1 MGDKN
6 IGSNSSLPQAQAQ
19 IQEQNEQQAID
30 QGFSHDILYQLLS
43 TAELFALGNSPNRQY
58 KGYEFFNSSSKSRS
72 KLREQFLIQTDTFKN
87 SYIFFCYDHE
97 TYDFPQTLSKE
108 NIIKLM
114 TNWKDKVND
123 IKDKEI
129 YDKTIKLLSKE
140 KNFGSIKVGGFK
152 NNKYNEKDLNDVEMG
167 NLQDVMISINRS
179 NERITENIKKQMKE
193 NGKYVGNPSL
203 GAKGPVDPVIA
214 ELDNRGNIAQPVP
227 GKTYHQKFDENAS

>member
-1 MGDKN
+1 
-6 IGSNSSLPQAQAQ
+6 
-19 IQEQNEQQAID
+19 
-30 QGFSHDILYQLLS
+30 
-43 TAELFALGNSPNRQY
+43 
-58 KGYEFFNSSSKSRS
+58 
-72 KLREQFLIQTDTFKN
+72 
-87 SYIFFCYDHE
+87 
-97 TYDFPQTLSKE
+97 
-108 NIIKLM
+108 M